1 MIEFSLLHFR
11 TGVTTSLYQGY
22 RDFIFLFCS
31 SLVIFIMYSSS
42 FFYTEQIFF
51 FLAFLRHHVF

>member
-51 FLAFLRHHVF
+51 S